1 MYETKMMNYNRNL
14 STAADEE
21 VKWFKV
27 GALRLRS
34 PSPSHIGQRGALD
47 SKLGMTNRARLSR
60 VFLNHDLKWFSE
72 NTPFLQNIL
81 K

>member
-27 GALRLRS
+27 GAC
-34 PSPSHIGQRGALD
+34 D
-47 SKLGMTNRARLSR
+47 
-60 VFLNHDLKWFSE
+60 
-72 NTPFLQNIL
+72 
-81 K
+81 